1 MKVLTE
7 IEIENLGDVPY
18 GKPAALIQYLSCLTA
33 TILEGTSTAMLPDD
47 IRMRVITGA
56 VVTLQAVNAI
66 NEHGHEGTNKDII
79 DGLTSALAVALDLAN
94 QANNRLIVLVETLAK
109 IGIPISLQELDLD
122 LTSRLKQAKAEME
135 KAA

>member
-1 MKVLTE
+1 
-7 IEIENLGDVPY
+7 
-18 GKPAALIQYLSCLTA
+18 
-33 TILEGTSTAMLPDD
+33 MLPDD